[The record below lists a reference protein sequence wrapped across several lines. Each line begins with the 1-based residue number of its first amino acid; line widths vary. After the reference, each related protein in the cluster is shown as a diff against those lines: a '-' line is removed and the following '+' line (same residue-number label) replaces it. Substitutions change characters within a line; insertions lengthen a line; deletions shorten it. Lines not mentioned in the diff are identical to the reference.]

1 MSRIRVLM
9 LAAIVGVVMVIPAPL
24 TVWAGDQGHKV
35 AKQDEKGEQN
45 EKGEQKEGEKKQET
59 EKEGQK
65 KQEKQKPD
73 KEAEST
79 EHGKREKKVTICHR
93 PGGKPENAK
102 TITVG
107 ASAVEK
113 HLAHGDSRGP
123 CQ

>member
-1 MSRIRVLM
+1 MSRIRVVM
-9 LAAIVGVVMVIPAPL
+9 LAAIVGVVMVMPAPV
-24 TVWAGDQGHKV
+24 TVWAGEQGHKA
-35 AKQDEKGEQN
+35 AKQDEN
-45 EKGEQKEGEKKQET
+45 GEQKEGEKKQET
-59 EKEGQK
+59 KKEGKK
-65 KQEKQKPD
+65 KQEKEEQKTD

-79 EHGKREKKVTICHR
+79 PEEHGKREKKVTICHR